1 MTECLKP
8 INLSPELRLFPEAS
22 KWPLNCS
29 QSPESLCTMI
39 EDRIIRE
46 DIVGYCSSTVINID
60 KPTVRNTSVRNGEN
74 RDDP

>member
-1 MTECLKP
+1 
-8 INLSPELRLFPEAS
+8 
-22 KWPLNCS
+22 
-29 QSPESLCTMI
+29 MI

-46 DIVGYCSSTVINID
+46 DIVGYCRSTVINID